1 MKRKLLQLVLVLIFG
16 LSLNSGIYAQNVAI
30 NNDGSDPHAS
40 AMLDIQAENMGLLI
54 PRITEANRPTDPATG
69 LLIYQTD
76 GDSGFYYFDGVEWK
90 RISNN
95 SQLGTMASQDA
106 DNVTITGGSI
116 DGVAIGALNPSTGQF
131 TTLQATATT
140 TLEGDLIVHA
150 DTDIGY
156 NFMVD
161 AATGEVTAY
170 GNIQG
175 KELQTL
181 SGNIRIAEDENN
193 LPWINVL
200 KNGNKVFEMGLGTN
214 AIGEA
219 AGYGLNINNDNGQ
232 VVAGMGFSHGEWVN
246 GVMDP
251 STLTIAGATTDGA
264 GNTMIQ
270 IKSMEMKADLFK
282 ADNLGN
288 VMMSN
293 DLTVGNNGRVY
304 GNFVI
309 GPEPG
314 KGLDSYLTVYGALR
328 LPFGASEGYF
338 LKSDALGEA
347 SWGQISN
354 ADISGL
360 GTMATQDADN
370 VNITGGTIDGTPIGT
385 GSKGAAAGAFTTLN
399 ASSDANVTGNLYVG
413 AMTKSGGNVV
423 LGQKLTAQDA
433 EISGTVTSTTL
444 NVSANA

>member
-106 DNVTITGGSI
+106 DNVTITGGII

-181 SGNIRIAEDENN
+181 SGNIR
-193 LPWINVL
+193 
-200 KNGNKVFEMGLGTN
+200 
-214 AIGEA
+214 
-219 AGYGLNINNDNGQ
+219 
-232 VVAGMGFSHGEWVN
+232 
-246 GVMDP
+246 
-251 STLTIAGATTDGA
+251 
-264 GNTMIQ
+264 
-270 IKSMEMKADLFK
+270 
-282 ADNLGN
+282 
-288 VMMSN
+288 
-293 DLTVGNNGRVY
+293 
-304 GNFVI
+304 
-309 GPEPG
+309 
-314 KGLDSYLTVYGALR
+314 
-328 LPFGASEGYF
+328 
-338 LKSDALGEA
+338 
-347 SWGQISN
+347 
-354 ADISGL
+354 
-360 GTMATQDADN
+360 
-370 VNITGGTIDGTPIGT
+370 
-385 GSKGAAAGAFTTLN
+385 
-399 ASSDANVTGNLYVG
+399 
-413 AMTKSGGNVV
+413 
-423 LGQKLTAQDA
+423 
-433 EISGTVTSTTL
+433 
-444 NVSANA
+444 